1 LNGQSCCVNIVLA
14 PTSNDALINFSTGVF
29 MKKSTLALSIA
40 ASLGGLGLAGN
51 ALAVTNVSGAAAGS
65 AIVRNDNGIGHQLV
79 FPYYTVQN
87 GNATLLSITNT
98 DTTNG
103 KLVKVRFRGA
113 ANSDDVYDFQVAMS
127 PGDIWTAAVTKD
139 ATTGSA
145 KLATTD
151 KSCTIPESIRLG
163 TNPTFVLDRVDGAS
177 PAQTLEGYV
186 EVINMADIPPL
197 SATETAPVKAT
208 ALFTAI
214 KHASGVAPCTAA
226 VLSEKLG
233 TDGSVTDLTARG
245 MAAPTTGLT
254 GDWIVLNQNTTAAW
268 SGAATALEVRASAG
282 AGAATTGNLVFFP
295 QILGAATSTG
305 FTADPLITSGVLTA
319 QFYDLPDMSTRY
331 SAAATPADQADETTA
346 QLAIKSLSNQFV
358 TSDDIAA
365 VTDIMFSQ
373 PMRRYSAVVNY
384 KSSTVT
390 DANGNTLQVPFAK
403 NGTVARAIYR
413 GASDSGLTPTTLNNV
428 VYKTG
433 TAGSALTAALGAGSK
448 YYGPAANS
456 EGTALSGSSTQ
467 AANLLFSTA
476 NPRILCLNSIAG
488 PAANTIFDREETTP
502 GSSTSGT
509 ALASFVISPNTAATT
524 TATVVGVCG
533 EAAVISI
540 NGTNKDGSFQ
550 ESALSAVIARNDI
563 TSTDLTAY
571 ENGWIYLNTSS
582 SKNSNGLPIIGQSFV
597 RASNG
602 TVNYGFSYSNKVTR

>member
-1 LNGQSCCVNIVLA
+1 
-14 PTSNDALINFSTGVF
+14 

-51 ALAVTNVSGAAAGS
+51 ALAVTDVSGAAAGS

-79 FPYYTVQN
+79 FPYYTAQN

-139 ATTGSA
+139 ATSGAA
-145 KLATTD
+145 KLATSD

-163 TNPTFVLDRVDGAS
+163 TNAEFVKLRLDGESA
-177 PAQTLEGYV
+177 AQTLEGYV
-186 EVINMADIPPL
+186 EVINMADIPPVTNL
-197 SATETAPVKAT
+197 TTDQKAT
-208 ALFTAI
+208 ALFTAV

-233 TDGSVTDLTARG
+233 TDGSVQTLTARG

-268 SGAATALEVRASAG
+268 SGAATALENRVLD
-282 AGAATTGNLVFFP
+282 AATTGNLVFFP

-305 FTADPLITSGVLTA
+305 FTADPLITSGVLAA

-331 SAAATPADQADETTA
+331 SAAATPADQADETTF
-346 QLAIKSLSNQFV
+346 QLAIKSLANQFV

-373 PMRRYSAVVNY
+373 PMRRYSAAVNY

-390 DANGNTLQVPFAK
+390 DANGNTLQVPLAK

-413 GASDSGLTPTTLNNV
+413 GASDASLTSTTLNNV
-428 VYKTG
+428 VYKVAAAAEINNVAY
-433 TAGSALTAALGAGSK
+433 TAETSLTAAVGTGSK
-448 YYGPAANS
+448 YYGPS
-456 EGTALSGSSTQ
+456 TATASSTQ

-502 GSSTSGT
+502 GSSSSST
-509 ALASFVISPNTAATT
+509 ALASFVISPNTSSTT

-540 NGTNKDGSFQ
+540 NAVNTNGTFQ
-550 ESALSAVIARNDI
+550 DSALSAVIARNDI
-563 TSTDLTAY
+563 TSTAY
-571 ENGWIYLNTSS
+571 ENGWIYLNTSAS
-582 SKNSNGLPIIGQSFV
+582 QNPNGLPIIGQSFV

-602 TVNYGFSYSNKVTR
+602 AVNYGFSYSNKVTR

>member
-1 LNGQSCCVNIVLA
+1 
-14 PTSNDALINFSTGVF
+14 

-51 ALAVTNVSGAAAGS
+51 ALAVTDVSGAAAGS

-79 FPYYTVQN
+79 FPYYTAQN

-139 ATTGSA
+139 ATSGAA

-163 TNPTFVLDRVDGAS
+163 TNAEFVKLRLDGESA
-177 PAQTLEGYV
+177 AQTLEGYV

-197 SATETAPVKAT
+197 SPTETAPVKAT

-233 TDGSVTDLTARG
+233 TDATVANLVARG

-268 SGAATALEVRASAG
+268 SGAATALENRVS
-282 AGAATTGNLVFFP
+282 GAATTGNLVFFP
-295 QILGAATSTG
+295 QILGDVITATAAN

-319 QFYDLPDMSTRY
+319 QSYDLPDMSTRY

-346 QLAIKSLSNQFV
+346 QLAIKSLANQFV

-390 DANGNTLQVPFAK
+390 DANGNTLQVPLAK
-403 NGTVARAIYR
+403 NGTVARALYR
-413 GASDSGLTPTTLNNV
+413 GASTTGLTATTLNNV
-428 VYKTG
+428 VYNVAT
-433 TAGSALTAALGAGSK
+433 TAGNLATAVGTGSK
-448 YYGPAANS
+448 YYGPS
-456 EGTALSGSSTQ
+456 TGTASSTQ

-502 GSSTSGT
+502 GSSSSST
-509 ALASFVISPNTAATT
+509 ALASFVISPNTSSTT

-540 NGTNKDGSFQ
+540 NAVNTNGTFQ
-550 ESALSAVIARNDI
+550 DSALSAVIARNDI
-563 TSTDLTAY
+563 TSTAY
-571 ENGWIYLNTSS
+571 ENGWIYLNTSAS
-582 SKNSNGLPIIGQSFV
+582 QNPNGLPIIGQSFV

-602 TVNYGFSYSNKVTR
+602 AVNYGFSYSNKVTR

>member
-1 LNGQSCCVNIVLA
+1 
-14 PTSNDALINFSTGVF
+14 

-51 ALAVTNVSGAAAGS
+51 ALAVTDVAGAATGS
-65 AIVRNDNGIGHQLV
+65 AIYRNDNGIGHQLV

-87 GNATLLSITNT
+87 SNATLLSITNP

-113 ANSDDVYDFQVAMS
+113 ANSDDVYDFQVALS
-127 PGDIWTAAVTKD
+127 PGDIWTAAVTMD

-145 KLATTD
+145 KLATSD
-151 KSCTIPESIRLG
+151 KSCTIPETIRLG
-163 TNPTFVLDRVDGAS
+163 TNPTFVLDRVDGGSA
-177 PAQTLEGYV
+177 AQTLEGYV
-186 EVINMADIPPL
+186 EVINMADITPL

-214 KHASGVAPCTAA
+214 KHANGVAPCTAA

-233 TDGSVTDLTARG
+233 TDGTVAVLTARG
-245 MAAPTTGLT
+245 LAAPTTGLT
-254 GDWIVLNQNTTAAW
+254 GDWIILNQKSTAAW
-268 SGAATALEVRASAG
+268 SGAATALEARVVTIAGNVVTSSAPST
-282 AGAATTGNLVFFP
+282 ANLVFFP
-295 QILGAATSTG
+295 QIRGDVATATAAL

-319 QFYDLPDMSTRY
+319 QNYDLPDMSTRY
-331 SAAATPADQADETTA
+331 TAESLTPAAQADDTTE
-346 QLAIKSLSNQFV
+346 QLAIRSLSNQFV

-384 KSSTVT
+384 KSNTVT
-390 DANGNTLQVPFAK
+390 DSNGNTLQVPLAT
-403 NGTVARAIYR
+403 NGTVARALYR
-413 GASDSGLTPTTLNNV
+413 GASTTGLTPTSINNV
-428 VYKTG
+428 VYNVAVAGTTGTIGGGTATAAVNLATAVGAGSAYYGPSTG
-433 TAGSALTAALGAGSK
+433 TA
-448 YYGPAANS
+448 
-456 EGTALSGSSTQ
+456 SSSQ

-502 GSSTSGT
+502 GSTTST
-509 ALASFVISPNTAATT
+509 ALASFVISPGTVATT
-524 TATVVGVCG
+524 TATTVGVCG

-540 NGTNKDGSFQ
+540 NAVNKDGSFQ

-563 TSTDLTAY
+563 TNAAY
-571 ENGWIYLNTSS
+571 ENGWLRLNTAASQ
-582 SKNSNGLPIIGQSFV
+582 NPNGLPIIGQAFV

-602 TVNYGFSYSNKVTR
+602 AVNYGFSYSNKVTR

>member
-1 LNGQSCCVNIVLA
+1 
-14 PTSNDALINFSTGVF
+14 

-51 ALAVTNVSGAAAGS
+51 ALAVTDVSGAAAGS

-79 FPYYTVQN
+79 FPYFTAQN

-139 ATTGSA
+139 ATSGAA

-163 TNPTFVLDRVDGAS
+163 TNAEFVKLRLDGESA
-177 PAQTLEGYV
+177 AQTLEGYV

-233 TDGSVTDLTARG
+233 TDGTVANLIARG

-268 SGAATALEVRASAG
+268 SGSATALENRASG
-282 AGAATTGNLVFFP
+282 VAAAGNLVFFP
-295 QILGAATSTG
+295 QILGDVLTATAAN

-319 QFYDLPDMSTRY
+319 QSYDLPDMSTRY
-331 SAAATPADQADETTA
+331 SSAATPAAQADETTA
-346 QLAIKSLSNQFV
+346 ELAIKSLANQFV

-390 DANGNTLQVPFAK
+390 DANGNTLQVPLAK
-403 NGTVARAIYR
+403 NGTVVRAIYR
-413 GASDSGLTPTTLNNV
+413 GASDASLTSTTLNNV
-428 VYKTG
+428 VYKVAVAATIG
-433 TAGSALTAALGAGSK
+433 ATTYTAATSLSTAVGTGSK
-448 YYGPAANS
+448 YYGPS
-456 EGTALSGSSTQ
+456 TGTASSTQ
-467 AANLLFSTA
+467 AANLLFTTA
-476 NPRILCLNSIAG
+476 NPRILCLNSIATPG
-488 PAANTIFDREETTP
+488 ANTIFDREETTP
-502 GSSTSGT
+502 GTSSSG
-509 ALASFVISPNTAATT
+509 ASLVSFVISPNTSSTST
-524 TATVVGVCG
+524 STVVGVCG

-540 NGTNKDGSFQ
+540 NAVDANGTFQ
-550 ESALSAVIARNDI
+550 DSALSASIARYDI
-563 TSTDLTAY
+563 SSKDLTAY
-571 ENGWIYLNTSS
+571 ENGWIYLNTSAS
-582 SKNSNGLPIIGQSFV
+582 QNPSGLPIIGQSFV

-602 TVNYGFSYSNKVTR
+602 AVNYGFSYSNKVTR

>member
-1 LNGQSCCVNIVLA
+1 
-14 PTSNDALINFSTGVF
+14 

-51 ALAVTNVSGAAAGS
+51 ALAVTNVAGADTGS
-65 AIVRNDNGIGHQLV
+65 AIFRNDSGIGHQLV

-139 ATTGSA
+139 AATGSA
-145 KLATTD
+145 KLATSD

-197 SATETAPVKAT
+197 SSTETAPVKAT

-214 KHASGVAPCTAA
+214 KHASGSAPCTAA

-233 TDGSVTDLTARG
+233 TDASVADLKLRG
-245 MAAPTTGLT
+245 MSEPTTGLT

-268 SGAATALEVRASAG
+268 SGAATALEVRASSTPAK
-282 AGAATTGNLVFFP
+282 ANLVFFP
-295 QILGAATSTG
+295 QLLGAPTTSAAT

-319 QFYDLPDMSTRY
+319 QNYDLPDMSTPY
-331 SAAATPADQADETTA
+331 SAASANPAAQADETTA

-390 DANGNTLQVPFAK
+390 DTNGNTLQVPFAK

-413 GASDSGLTPTTLNNV
+413 GASDTGLTSTTLNNV

-433 TAGSALTAALGAGSK
+433 TAGSTLTTALGAGSK

-476 NPRILCLNSIAG
+476 NPRILCLSSIAG

-502 GSSTSGT
+502 GTGTSGT
-509 ALASFVISPNTAATT
+509 TLASFVISPNTAATT

-582 SKNSNGLPIIGQSFV
+582 SKNSNGLPIIGQAFI
-597 RASNG
+597 RATNNNSG
-602 TVNYGFSYSNKVTR
+602 TAVNYGFSYSNKVTR

>member
-1 LNGQSCCVNIVLA
+1 
-14 PTSNDALINFSTGVF
+14 

-51 ALAVTNVSGAAAGS
+51 ALAVTNVAGADTGS
-65 AIVRNDNGIGHQLV
+65 AIFRNDNGIGHKLV
-79 FPYYTVQN
+79 FPYYTAQN

-113 ANSDDVYDFQVAMS
+113 ANSDDVYDFQVALS

-139 ATTGSA
+139 ATSGSA
-145 KLATTD
+145 KLATSD
-151 KSCTIPESIRLG
+151 KSCTIPETIRLG
-163 TNPTFVLDRVDGAS
+163 TNPTFVVDRVDGAN

-197 SATETAPVKAT
+197 ASGATTDQKAT
-208 ALFTAI
+208 ALFTAV

-233 TDGSVTDLTARG
+233 TDGDVTALTARG
-245 MAAPTTGLT
+245 MAAPSTGLI
-254 GDWIVLNQNTTAAW
+254 GDWIILNQKTTAAW
-268 SGAATALEVRASAG
+268 SGAATALEVRANNAP
-282 AGAATTGNLVFFP
+282 AKGNLVFFP
-295 QILGAATSTG
+295 QILGDVVNATAVN

-331 SAAATPADQADETTA
+331 TAASATPADQADETTA

-384 KSSTVT
+384 KSSTVA

-413 GASDSGLTPTTLNNV
+413 GASDSGLTSTTLNNV
-428 VYKTG
+428 VYKTA
-433 TAGSALTAALGAGSK
+433 TAGSTALTTALGTGSK
-448 YYGPAANS
+448 YYGPS
-456 EGTALSGSSTQ
+456 TATASPTQ

-502 GSSTSGT
+502 GAGSSSTS
-509 ALASFVISPNTAATT
+509 LASFVISPNTVATT

-540 NGTNKDGSFQ
+540 NAVNTNGSFQ
-550 ESALSAVIARNDI
+550 DSALSAVIARNDI
-563 TSTDLTAY
+563 TSTAY
-571 ENGWIYLNTSS
+571 ENGWIYLNTAASQNPS
-582 SKNSNGLPIIGQSFV
+582 GLPIIGQSFV

-602 TVNYGFSYSNKVTR
+602 AVNYGFSYSNKVTR

>member
-1 LNGQSCCVNIVLA
+1 
-14 PTSNDALINFSTGVF
+14 

-40 ASLGGLGLAGN
+40 ASLGGMGLAGN
-51 ALAVTNVSGAAAGS
+51 ALAVTNVAGADTGS
-65 AIVRNDNGIGHQLV
+65 AIYRNDNGIGHQLV
-79 FPYYTVQN
+79 FPYYTAQN

-139 ATTGSA
+139 ATTGAA
-145 KLATTD
+145 KLATSD

-163 TNPTFVLDRVDGAS
+163 TNTEFVKLRLDGESA
-177 PAQTLEGYV
+177 AQTLEGYV

-197 SATETAPVKAT
+197 TTTVASTVAT
-208 ALFTAI
+208 ALFTAV

-233 TDGSVTDLTARG
+233 TDDSVTNLIARG
-245 MAAPTTGLT
+245 LSAPSTGLT
-254 GDWIVLNQNTTAAW
+254 GDWIVLNQKTTAAW
-268 SGAATALEVRASAG
+268 SGAATALEVRDS
-282 AGAATTGNLVFFP
+282 TTRAPAKANLVFFP
-295 QILGAATSTG
+295 QILGPATSTG
-305 FTADPLITSGVLTA
+305 YTADPLITSGVLTA

-331 SAAATPADQADETTA
+331 AAAATTPAEQADQTTA
-346 QLAIKSLSNQFV
+346 ELAIKSLSNQFV

-373 PMRRYSAVVNY
+373 PLRRYSAAVNY

-390 DANGNTLQVPFAK
+390 DANGNTLQVPLAS

-413 GASDSGLTPTTLNNV
+413 GASDASLTSTTLNNV
-428 VYKTG
+428 VYKVAAANTIN
-433 TAGSALTAALGAGSK
+433 TVLYTAATALSTAVGAGSK
-448 YYGPAANS
+448 YYGPS
-456 EGTALSGSSTQ
+456 TGTASSTQ

-502 GSSTSGT
+502 GSGSSSTS
-509 ALASFVISPNTAATT
+509 LASFVISPNTSSTT

-540 NGTNKDGSFQ
+540 NAVNANGTFQ
-550 ESALSAVIARNDI
+550 DSALSAVIARNDI
-563 TSTDLTAY
+563 TSTAY
-571 ENGWIYLNTSS
+571 ENGWIYLNTAASQNPS
-582 SKNSNGLPIIGQSFV
+582 GLPIIGQSFI

-602 TVNYGFSYSNKVTR
+602 AVNYGFSYSNKVTR

>member
-1 LNGQSCCVNIVLA
+1 
-14 PTSNDALINFSTGVF
+14 

-51 ALAVTNVSGAAAGS
+51 ALAVTDVDGAAAGS
-65 AIVRNDNGIGHQLV
+65 AIIRNDNGIGHQLV

-113 ANSDDVYDFQVAMS
+113 ANSDDVYDFQVALS

-163 TNPTFVLDRVDGAS
+163 TNETFVLDRLDGAS
-177 PAQTLEGYV
+177 AAQSLEGYV
-186 EVINMADIPPL
+186 EVINMANIPPL
-197 SATETAPVKAT
+197 ASDTTAPVKAT

-214 KHASGVAPCTAA
+214 KHASGVAPCTAT

-233 TDGSVTDLTARG
+233 TDGSVSNLTARG
-245 MAAPTTGLT
+245 MSAPTTGLT
-254 GDWIVLNQNTTAAW
+254 GDWIILNQNTTAAW
-268 SGAATALEVRASAG
+268 SGAATALEVRATAG
-282 AGAATTGNLVFFP
+282 TGAATTGNLVFFP
-295 QILGAATSTG
+295 QLKGAPTTSAAT

-319 QFYDLPDMSTRY
+319 QNFDLPDMSTRY
-331 SAAATPADQADETTA
+331 SAAATPAAQADETTA

-373 PMRRYSAVVNY
+373 PMRRYSAAVNY
-384 KSSTVT
+384 KSNTVT
-390 DANGNTLQVPFAK
+390 DGNGNTLQVPLAT
-403 NGTVARAIYR
+403 NGTVARALYR
-413 GASDSGLTPTTLNNV
+413 GASTTGLTPTTINNV
-428 VYKTG
+428 VYNVAVAS
-433 TAGSALTAALGAGSK
+433 TADTIGGGSATAAVNLATAVGPGSK
-448 YYGPAANS
+448 YYGPS
-456 EGTALSGSSTQ
+456 TGTASSLQ

-502 GSSTSGT
+502 GTTTSTS
-509 ALASFVISPNTAATT
+509 LASFVISPNTTTTT

-540 NGTNKDGSFQ
+540 NAVNTNGTFQ
-550 ESALSAVIARNDI
+550 DSALSAVIARNDI
-563 TSTDLTAY
+563 TSTAY
-571 ENGWIYLNTSS
+571 ENGWIYLNTAASQNPS
-582 SKNSNGLPIIGQSFV
+582 GLPIIGQSFV

-602 TVNYGFSYSNKVTR
+602 VVNYGFSYSNKVTR

>member
-1 LNGQSCCVNIVLA
+1 
-14 PTSNDALINFSTGVF
+14 
-29 MKKSTLALSIA
+29 
-40 ASLGGLGLAGN
+40 LGLAGN
-51 ALAVTNVSGAAAGS
+51 ALAVTDVAGAANSS
-65 AIVRNDNGIGHQLV
+65 AIYRNDNGIGHQLV
-79 FPYYTVQN
+79 FPYYTAQN

-139 ATTGSA
+139 ATTGAA
-145 KLATTD
+145 KLATSD
-151 KSCTIPESIRLG
+151 KSCTIPESIRLR
-163 TNPTFVLDRVDGAS
+163 TNTEFVKLRLDGESA
-177 PAQTLEGYV
+177 AQTLEGYV

-197 SATETAPVKAT
+197 ASNATTDQKAT

-233 TDGSVTDLTARG
+233 TDDTVANLKLRG
-245 MAAPTTGLT
+245 MSEPTTGLT

-268 SGAATALEVRASAG
+268 SGAATALEVRASNAP
-282 AGAATTGNLVFFP
+282 AAANLVFFP
-295 QILGAATSTG
+295 QTLGNVATATAAN

-319 QFYDLPDMSTRY
+319 QNYDLPDMSTRY
-331 SAAATPADQADETTA
+331 TAASANPAAQADETTA

-373 PMRRYSAVVNY
+373 PMRRYSAAVNY

-413 GASDSGLTPTTLNNV
+413 GASDSGLTSTTLNNV
-428 VYKTG
+428 VYKTT
-433 TAGSALTAALGAGSK
+433 TAGSAALTTAVGAGSK
-448 YYGPAANS
+448 YYGPSADTA
-456 EGTALSGSSTQ
+456 GTALSGTSIQ

-502 GSSTSGT
+502 GSSSSSS
-509 ALASFVISPNTAATT
+509 ALASFVISPNTSSTT

-540 NGTNKDGSFQ
+540 NAVNTNGTFQ
-550 ESALSAVIARNDI
+550 DSALSAVIARNDI
-563 TSTDLTAY
+563 TSTAY
-571 ENGWIYLNTSS
+571 ENGWIYLNTSTS
-582 SKNSNGLPIIGQSFV
+582 ANSNGLPIIGQSFV

-602 TVNYGFSYSNKVTR
+602 AVNYGFSYSNKVTR